1 MIGYFAVITW
11 TFTWFALYLRA
22 YLERQWI
29 LKRRAGLEPVPISV
43 LWITDRARDDVTAQD
58 DDGESRVM
66 TIKEKD
72 ASMQHQIRVQKVT
85 DLAER
90 GIAAWPAARAVGFTA
105 QQVRD
110 QYVAD
115 SEDTTEYTIAGR
127 LVTKRGHGKT
137 MFAHLQDRSG
147 RIQLYLRKDALSESD
162 FELLTHGLDLGDI
175 VWCRGTM
182 FTTKTGEP
190 TLKVVEV
197 ALLSKCLHPLPE
209 KFHGL
214 TDTEQRYR
222 QRYLDLI
229 SNPESKAKFAMRSR
243 ITQAVR
249 DYLLHQ
255 EFLEVETPMLH
266 PIPGGAAARPFTTH
280 HNAYDMKLYLRIAP
294 ELYLKRLVVGG
305 LERVFEINRNFRNEG
320 VSTRHNPEFTM
331 LELYMAHGDYRSG
344 MQLTEGLLRSVSK
357 ALHGDK
363 LVPFGEHMLDF
374 VSPFASYSMRE
385 SVVKVGGIA
394 DEKLEPSV
402 IITTLEQVG
411 IVGVGGKSYGEQL
424 VLLFE
429 EVVEGKLIQPTFITD
444 YPIEIS
450 PLAKRSEHDKNVA
463 ARFELFAAGMELANA
478 FSELNDPI
486 DQAERFHHQTKA
498 RAAGD
503 DEAHYFDADYVRA
516 LEYGLPPTIGMG
528 MGIDRLTMLMTN
540 TTSIKDVILFP
551 TMKMLSD
558 PEEV

>member
-1 MIGYFAVITW
+1 
-11 TFTWFALYLRA
+11 
-22 YLERQWI
+22 
-29 LKRRAGLEPVPISV
+29 
-43 LWITDRARDDVTAQD
+43 
-58 DDGESRVM
+58 M

-72 ASMQHQIRVQKVT
+72 TSMQHQIRVQKVT
-85 DLAER
+85 DLER
-90 GIAAWPAARAVGFTA
+90 KGISAWPAAREVGATA

-110 QYVAD
+110 QYVSNSD
-115 SEDTTEYTIAGR
+115 ESTVYTIAGR

-147 RIQLYLRKDALSESD
+147 RMQLYLRKDALSESD
-162 FELLTHGLDLGDI
+162 FELVSHTLDLGDI
-175 VWCRGTM
+175 VWCSGTM

-190 TLKVVEV
+190 TLKVAEIE
-197 ALLSKCLHPLPE
+197 LLSKCLHPLPE

-229 SNPESKAKFAMRSR
+229 SNPESKEKFVMRSR
-243 ITQAVR
+243 ITQSMR
-249 DYLLHQ
+249 NYLLQ
-255 EFLEVETPMLH
+255 EEFLEVETPMLH
-266 PIPGGAAARPFTTH
+266 PIPGGAAARPFVTH

-331 LELYMAHGDYRSG
+331 LEMYMAHGDYRTG
-344 MQLTEGLLRSVSK
+344 MQLTEGLIRSVAQS
-357 ALHGDK
+357 LHGDK
-363 LVPFGEHMLDF
+363 PVAFGEHQLDF
-374 VSPFASYSMRE
+374 TTPFACYGMRE
-385 SVVKVGGIA
+385 SIVKVGGIA

-402 IITTLEQVG
+402 ITATLEK
-411 IVGVGGKSYGEQL
+411 VGVVGVDNKGYGEKL
-424 VLLFE
+424 LLLFE

-444 YPIEIS
+444 FPVEVS
-450 PLAKRSEHDKNVA
+450 PLAKRHEHNDQLA
-463 ARFELFAAGMELANA
+463 ARFELFVAGMELANA

-486 DQAERFHHQTKA
+486 DQAERFHHQAKA
-498 RAAGD
+498 REAGD
-503 DEAHYFDADYVRA
+503 DEAHYFDADYVKA

-528 MGIDRLTMLMTN
+528 MGIDRLAMLMTN

-551 TMKMLSD
+551 TMKLLSE
-558 PEEV
+558 PEKL